1 MKKIIA
7 AFTSAY
13 LDPFITTFLEK
24 VTSEGNRVLVK
35 SLLHK
40 PTPFEVGHGEKR
52 LNRSIDLMIDNLRI
66 FGCFMADFIT
76 YYYDLERTVFKGITN
91 EGHLIDLPVV
101 SNPFVSRSSLC
112 TFVLDLILASGTR
125 MEDMAKIL
133 QKQCREQSLGLESNI
148 VKIRERLSAEEL
160 GIPEE
165 VFQQHL
171 QHKPSFLS
179 DSRVE
184 KSHLMGLGDWLNKK
198 DKWDDDTEVK
208 MGKFLETHSVQ
219 HASGFAGEKKLD
231 DSTRRLKFKSV
242 SKETQTSLT
251 ATLQGIA
258 SSSLPT
264 EDVNPRLTQDLSR
277 LQQASLNR
285 VQDSRNPSTI
295 DPATLNL
302 HQLSQRMLNCS
313 LSMFNDLTHIANHVS
328 LLEDTM
334 QEASKSLLDLFII
347 NQQKPNSYELFSDA
361 ISILKKMPAAKT
373 PCAKIR
379 LLFSSLLTAIQ
390 EMRRAY
396 TDQNPGTETKVHI
409 TQEILLS
416 VLIYLV
422 LRAEGV
428 GLLSDYTMLKVFL
441 VFDKDFLLSK
451 LVYLLKSAIK
461 SINRMGV
468 LLAKV

>member
-1 MKKIIA
+1 M
-7 AFTSAY
+7 
-13 LDPFITTFLEK
+13 DPFLTTFLEK
-24 VTSEGNRVLVK
+24 VSSEGNRVLVK

-40 PTPFEVGHGEKR
+40 PSPFEVDHGEKR
-52 LNRSIDLMIDNLRI
+52 LNRSIDIMIDNLRI

-76 YYYDLERTVFKGITN
+76 YYYDFERMVFTGKSN
-91 EGHLIDLPVV
+91 EGPLIDLPVR

-112 TFVLDLILASGTR
+112 TFVLDVILASGSR
-125 MEDMAKIL
+125 MEDMTVIL

-148 VKIRERLSAEEL
+148 IKIRERLSAEDL

-165 VFQQHL
+165 VFQQQ

-184 KSHLMGLGDWLNKK
+184 KSHMTGLGDWLNKK
-198 DKWDDDTEVK
+198 DKWDDDAEVK
-208 MGKFLETHSVQ
+208 LGKFLENHSVQ
-219 HASGFAGEKKLD
+219 HASGFAVEPKLD
-231 DSTRRLKFKSV
+231 DSARPLKFKSV

-258 SSSLPT
+258 SSSRPMEDLRQRDTQELSQLP
-264 EDVNPRLTQDLSR
+264 VDLKHA
-277 LQQASLNR
+277 QA
-285 VQDSRNPSTI
+285 SRNPSTV
-295 DPATLNL
+295 DPMSLNL

-313 LSMFNDLTHIANHVS
+313 LSMFNDLTHIPNHVS

-347 NQQKPNSYELFSDA
+347 NQQKPHSFELFSDA

-441 VFDKDFLLSK
+441 VLDKDFLLSK

-461 SINRMGV
+461 SINRMGI